1 VVKNLQQQHEKEG
14 RSYRRLCRGYDLPR
28 SNVLRWQYNLRRGDP
43 PIRRPGP
50 AKQAMPDQALLSE
63 VIAALPCNSQR
74 TKCTGALYDAWRGFI
89 SRDVLNRLV
98 ADHRRNIHREERDQ
112 FQLLSWRYPGTVW
125 AMDEAEMDGIRWLLV
140 VDLASRYRFDLLLAD
155 ALPSTRVVG
164 HLETLFRL
172 HKPPLALKHDNGP
185 NLASWLVE
193 KLLADWGIVDLTSPP
208 YYPRYNG
215 AVEYAQREIKLVAK
229 ILHEEHGMPL
239 REALAMA
246 PRIINRRPR
255 PCLHGATA
263 AEVFHTPNPALAG
276 AFTTESRKETTDW
289 IEARQT
295 AILASMSAS
304 NRHTQAAA
312 RRLATETRMLNLGL
326 VVPVRA
332 TTVSPHYW

>member
-1 VVKNLQQQHEKEG
+1 
-14 RSYRRLCRGYDLPR
+14 
-28 SNVLRWQYNLRRGDP
+28 
-43 PIRRPGP
+43 
-50 AKQAMPDQALLSE
+50 M
-63 VIAALPCNSQR
+63 
-74 TKCTGALYDAWRGFI
+74 
-89 SRDVLNRLV
+89 
-98 ADHRRNIHREERDQ
+98 
-112 FQLLSWRYPGTVW
+112 
-125 AMDEAEMDGIRWLLV
+125 
-140 VDLASRYRFDLLLAD
+140 
-155 ALPSTRVVG
+155 
-164 HLETLFRL
+164 
-172 HKPPLALKHDNGP
+172 
-185 NLASWLVE
+185 
-193 KLLADWGIVDLTSPP
+193 
-208 YYPRYNG
+208 
-215 AVEYAQREIKLVAK
+215 AK
-229 ILHEEHGMPL
+229 ILHVEHGLPL